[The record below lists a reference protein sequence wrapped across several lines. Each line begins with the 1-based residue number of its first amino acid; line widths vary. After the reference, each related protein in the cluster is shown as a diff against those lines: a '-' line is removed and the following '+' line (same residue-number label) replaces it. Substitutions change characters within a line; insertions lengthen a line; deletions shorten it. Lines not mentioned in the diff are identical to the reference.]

1 MSDSCTHLDT
11 IEHTE
16 LPDVRVCDACI
27 AIGSTWVHLRLC
39 TQCGV
44 IRCCDDSPNR
54 HATAHFHET
63 GHPVIRSAQPG
74 RGLVLVLR
82 RRGRVSRELRGARRA
97 LRARSQY
104 WPK

>member
-11 IEHTE
+11 IEHTD

-27 AIGSTWVHLRLC
+27 AIGSTWVHLRMC

-54 HATAHFHET
+54 HATAWGVGAFLLA
-63 GHPVIRSAQPG
+63 GVVVPIYIVRVWL
-74 RGLVLVLR
+74 RR
-82 RRGRVSRELRGARRA
+82 RRGR
-97 LRARSQY
+97 
-104 WPK
+104 P